1 MLFVCFIRFGVG
13 EHFYFVYV
21 FFFFLIVRRP
31 PRSTQ
36 SSRRQRQMCIRDSSE
51 ECARE
56 DVDGEHR
63 AVPLG
68 LEGHRPVPGGGR
80 ERRGEQEEEQHRRAR
95 EGPVCLGRG
104 PPVEGGKAVAKERR
118 QGHPEDE
125 DNERAGEEERGI
137 QPDRLGVERVA
148 HCGRA
153 RACPW
158 VKSSQAEDERQ
169 EERDAWDGERA
180 GEGRGDWPDRRPPA
194 RARDALDRG
203 EDGAAERDGQPEEGG
218 GEEAGKSVPRVGG
231 RTVGEDA
238 DADSGRDRELP
249 RTGTNETAQPEGR
262 AHFASPAVAVAGP
275 DATAASDALR
285 WSWRTQRIARQR
297 SSGRTCAAWDGM
309 IPWPRVMMW

>member
-80 ERRGEQEEEQHRRAR
+80 ERRGAPEEEQHRRAR

-104 PPVEGGKAVAKERR
+104 PPVEGGKTVAKERR

-158 VKSSQAEDERQ
+158 VKRSQAC
-169 EERDAWDGERA
+169 
-180 GEGRGDWPDRRPPA
+180 
-194 RARDALDRG
+194 LLY
-203 EDGAAERDGQPEEGG
+203 
-218 GEEAGKSVPRVGG
+218 
-231 RTVGEDA
+231 T
-238 DADSGRDRELP
+238 
-249 RTGTNETAQPEGR
+249 
-262 AHFASPAVAVAGP
+262 
-275 DATAASDALR
+275 SDAADDLLR
-285 WSWRTQRIARQR
+285 VDL
-297 SSGRTCAAWDGM
+297 GG
-309 IPWPRVMMW
+309 